1 MRVLRQNFFGHIV
14 IGAVLM
20 FTTLPAFSQNARL
33 QLQNLE
39 KLSARAAEVNDVTLD
54 GALLQLAS
62 KFLDA
67 ADDADAR
74 EVKGLIKDLK
84 GIYVKNFEFDE
95 PNQYSQA
102 DVEAIRKQLAAPGWQ
117 RIVTSRSKRNNENDE
132 VYLMKEG
139 DNITGVAILVAE
151 ARELTVVNIVGP
163 IDVNKL
169 GELGGHFGIPGEI
182 NDHPKLK
189 NRATPKPDKTD
200 KTDKDKADKD
210 KADKDKPE
218 GGRQ

>member
-1 MRVLRQNFFGHIV
+1 MRVLRQNFFSHVV

-54 GALLQLAS
+54 GALLQLAA

-67 ADDADAR
+67 EGDSESR
-74 EVKGLIKDLK
+74 EMKDMVRNLK

-102 DVEAIRKQLAAPGWQ
+102 DVEAIRSQLAAPGWQ

-210 KADKDKPE
+210 KEDKDKQE

>member
-1 MRVLRQNFFGHIV
+1 MRFLQQNILAPIAVSV
-14 IGAVLM
+14 ILM
-20 FTTLPAFSQNARL
+20 CAALPSSAQNGKL

-62 KFLDA
+62 KFLDV
-67 ADDADAR
+67 ADDPDAR
-74 EVKGLIKDLK
+74 EVKNLIKDLK

-102 DVEAIRKQLAAPGWQ
+102 DVEAIRTQLAAPGWQ
-117 RIVTSRSKRNNENDE
+117 RIVTSRSKHNNENDE

-139 DNITGVAILVAE
+139 DKITGVAILVAE

-163 IDVNKL
+163 IDMDKL
-169 GELGGHFGIPGEI
+169 GELGGHFGIPDEI
-182 NDHPKLK
+182 NDHPKNK
-189 NRATPKPDKTD
+189 KSATPKADKQ
-200 KTDKDKADKD
+200 DKDKK
-210 KADKDKPE
+210 

>member
-14 IGAVLM
+14 IGALLM
-20 FTTLPAFSQNARL
+20 LLTTLPAFSQNGKL

-54 GALLQLAS
+54 GALLQLAA

-74 EVKGLIKDLK
+74 DVKNLIKDLK

-102 DVEAIRKQLAAPGWQ
+102 DVEAIRTQLTAPGWQ
-117 RIVTSRSKRNNENDE
+117 RIVTSRSKHNNENDE
-132 VYLMKEG
+132 VYLLKEG
-139 DNITGVAILVAE
+139 DKITGVAILVAE

-163 IDVNKL
+163 IDMDKL
-169 GELGGHFGIPGEI
+169 GELGGHFGIPDEI
-182 NDHPKLK
+182 NDHPKNK
-189 NRATPKPDKTD
+189 KGATPKAEK
-200 KTDKDKADKD
+200 KEAANEKK
-210 KADKDKPE
+210 
-218 GGRQ
+218 

>member
-1 MRVLRQNFFGHIV
+1 MRAIKQNFFGQV
-14 IGAVLM
+14 LLGAILVLPA
-20 FTTLPAFSQNARL
+20 LPAFSQNSKL

-39 KLSARAAEVNDVTLD
+39 KLSAKAAEVNDVTLD

-67 ADDADAR
+67 ADDSDAR
-74 EVKGLIKDLK
+74 EIKNVIKDLK

-102 DVEAIRKQLAAPGWQ
+102 DVEAIRTQLAAPGWQ
-117 RIVTSRSKRNNENDE
+117 RIVTSRNKRNNENDE

-139 DNITGVAILVAE
+139 DKITGVAILVAE

-163 IDVNKL
+163 IDMDKL
-169 GELGGHFGIPGEI
+169 GELGGHFGIPDEV
-182 NDHPKLK
+182 NDHPKNK
-189 NRATPKPDKTD
+189 KGPKPEK
-200 KTDKDKADKD
+200 KEASSEKK
-210 KADKDKPE
+210 
-218 GGRQ
+218 

>member
-1 MRVLRQNFFGHIV
+1 MRALRQNFFGQV
-14 IGAVLM
+14 LLGAILVLPA
-20 FTTLPAFSQNARL
+20 LPAFSQNSKL

-39 KLSARAAEVNDVTLD
+39 KLSAKAAEVNDVTLD

-67 ADDADAR
+67 ADDSDAR
-74 EVKGLIKDLK
+74 EIKNVIKDLK

-102 DVEAIRKQLAAPGWQ
+102 DVEAIRTQLTAPGWQ
-117 RIVTSRSKRNNENDE
+117 RIVTSRNKRNNENDE

-139 DNITGVAILVAE
+139 DKITGVAILVAE

-163 IDVNKL
+163 IDMDKL
-169 GELGGHFGIPGEI
+169 GELGGHFGIPDEV
-182 NDHPKLK
+182 NDHPKNK
-189 NRATPKPDKTD
+189 KGPKPEK
-200 KTDKDKADKD
+200 KEAPSEKK
-210 KADKDKPE
+210 
-218 GGRQ
+218 

>member
-1 MRVLRQNFFGHIV
+1 MRFLQQNIFGPIAVGV
-14 IGAVLM
+14 ILM
-20 FTTLPAFSQNARL
+20 CATLPSSAQNGKL

-62 KFLDA
+62 KFLDV

-74 EVKGLIKDLK
+74 EVKNLIKDLK

-102 DVEAIRKQLAAPGWQ
+102 DVEAIRTQLTAPGWQ
-117 RIVTSRSKRNNENDE
+117 RIVTSRSKHNNENDE

-139 DNITGVAILVAE
+139 DKITGVAILVAE

-163 IDVNKL
+163 IDMDKL
-169 GELGGHFGIPGEI
+169 GELGGHFGIPDEI
-182 NDHPKLK
+182 NDHPKNKK
-189 NRATPKPDKTD
+189 NATPKA
-200 KTDKDKADKD
+200 DKADKE
-210 KADKDKPE
+210 KKEAASEKK
-218 GGRQ
+218 

>member
-1 MRVLRQNFFGHIV
+1 MRFLQQNIFAPIAVGV
-14 IGAVLM
+14 ILM
-20 FTTLPAFSQNARL
+20 CAALPSSAQNGKL

-62 KFLDA
+62 KFLDV

-74 EVKGLIKDLK
+74 EVKNLIKDLK

-102 DVEAIRKQLAAPGWQ
+102 DVEAIRTQLAAPGWQ
-117 RIVTSRSKRNNENDE
+117 RIVTSHNKRNNENDE

-139 DNITGVAILVAE
+139 DKITGVAILVAE

-163 IDVNKL
+163 IDMDKL
-169 GELGGHFGIPGEI
+169 GELGGHFGIPDEI
-182 NDHPKLK
+182 NDHPRNKK
-189 NRATPKPDKTD
+189 SATPKADKQ
-200 KTDKDKADKD
+200 DKDKKEAAGEK
-210 KADKDKPE
+210 K
-218 GGRQ
+218 